1 MSMKTFTDLM
11 QLGDVRLITS
21 RGGVEALIQNY
32 PRYSQTNCLGSREFC
47 SAIYIVHGINDLL
60 P

>member
-1 MSMKTFTDLM
+1 MRKKTFTDLV

-32 PRYSQTNCLGSREFC
+32 PSYSQTNCLGSRC
-47 SAIYIVHGINDLL
+47 IVYIVHRINDVL